1 MNILTVSTL
10 YPNSN
15 DPKHGIFVHTRL
27 KHLLSRYPDISAK
40 VIAPVPWFPFSNKV
54 FGEYSKYANVP
65 QKEVIDGIE
74 VYHPRYI
81 VVPKVGMYITPYFL
95 QLAIK
100 KAVKQV
106 QKTFAV
112 DVIDG
117 HYFFPDGIAIQRTAE
132 ALALPF
138 TCTARGTDINLIPSY
153 PKARKMLHR
162 VFQRAAHMMSVCQA
176 LKDEMTQL
184 GVPSERV
191 SVMRNGVD
199 LALFSPSTNE
209 EQIALKQS
217 HKLDTQHLA
226 ISVGW
231 LIERK
236 GHHLIIEALQMLPD
250 VTLAIAGSG
259 PDLEKL
265 RQQAEEMN
273 VANRVLFL
281 GALSQI
287 ELNAWFQASDVS
299 VLASSREG
307 WANVLLESMAS
318 GTPVVATRVWGTPE
332 VVQTPSAGVLV
343 ERNPQDIANGIK
355 AILEKDK
362 TRSETRR
369 YAEQFSW
376 EETCKGLYDI
386 FSGIVGKTEIPK

>member
-27 KHLLSRYPDISAK
+27 KHLLNRYPDISAK
-40 VIAPVPWFPFSNKV
+40 VIAPVPWFPFSGKV
-54 FGEYSKYANVP
+54 FGEYGKYANVP
-65 QKEVIDGIE
+65 EKEVIDGIE

-100 KAVKQV
+100 KAVKQA

-117 HYFFPDGIAIQRTAE
+117 HYFFPDGIAIQRTAD
-132 ALALPF
+132 ALGLPF

-153 PKARKMLHR
+153 PKARRMLNS
-162 VFQRAAHMMSVCQA
+162 VFQNAAHMMSVCQA
-176 LKDEMTQL
+176 LKDEMKQL
-184 GVPSERV
+184 GVPDERV

-199 LALFSPSTNE
+199 LALFTPSSNE
-209 EQIALKQS
+209 EQIALKNTRN
-217 HKLDTQHLA
+217 LETQHLVM
-226 ISVGW
+226 SVGW

-236 GHHLIIEALQMLPD
+236 GHHLIIEALPMLPD

-265 RQQAEEMN
+265 RKQAEELN

-281 GALSQI
+281 GALSQP
-287 ELNAWFQASDVS
+287 ELNKWFQAADVS

-343 ERNPQDIANGIK
+343 ERNPEDIARGLRE
-355 AILEKDK
+355 ILETEK

-369 YAEQFSW
+369 YAEKFSW
-376 EETCKGLYDI
+376 DETCKGLYDI
-386 FSGIVGKTEIPK
+386 FSNIAGSTERKR

>member
-1 MNILTVSTL
+1 MNILTISTL
-10 YPNSN
+10 YPNSS

-176 LKDEMTQL
+176 LKDEMKQL
-184 GVPSERV
+184 GVPDERV

-199 LALFSPSTNE
+199 LALFTPSGNE
-209 EQIALKQS
+209 EQIALKKER
-217 HKLDTQHLA
+217 KLETKYLVM
-226 ISVGW
+226 SVGW

-236 GHHLIIEALQMLPD
+236 GHHLIIDALPMLPD

-265 RQQAEEMN
+265 RKQAGELD

-281 GALSQI
+281 GALSQA
-287 ELNAWFQASDVS
+287 ELNKWFQATDVS

-343 ERNPQDIANGIK
+343 ERNSENIARGLREV
-355 AILEKDK
+355 LEKEK

-369 YAEQFSW
+369 YAEKFSW
-376 EETCKGLYDI
+376 DETCKGLYDI
-386 FSGIVGKTEIPK
+386 FSSIAGSTERKR

>member
-27 KHLLSRYPDISAK
+27 KHLLNRYPDISAK
-40 VIAPVPWFPFSNKV
+40 VIAPVPWFPFSGKV
-54 FGEYSKYANVP
+54 FGEYGKYANVP
-65 QKEVIDGIE
+65 EKEVIDGIE

-117 HYFFPDGIAIQRTAE
+117 HYFFPDGIAIERTAK
-132 ALALPF
+132 ALGLPF

-153 PKARKMLHR
+153 PKARRMLNS
-162 VFQRAAHMMSVCQA
+162 VFQNAAHMMSVCQA
-176 LKDEMTQL
+176 LKDEMKQL
-184 GVPSERV
+184 GVPDERV

-199 LALFSPSTNE
+199 LALFTPSSNE
-209 EQIALKQS
+209 EQIALKNTR
-217 HKLDTQHLA
+217 KLETQHLVM
-226 ISVGW
+226 SVGW

-236 GHHLIIEALQMLPD
+236 GHHLIIEALPMLPD

-265 RQQAEEMN
+265 RKQAEELN

-281 GALSQI
+281 GALSQP
-287 ELNAWFQASDVS
+287 ELNKWFQAADVS

-343 ERNPQDIANGIK
+343 ERTPKDIARGLK
-355 AILEKDK
+355 EILDTEK

-369 YAEQFSW
+369 YAEKFSW
-376 EETCKGLYDI
+376 DETCKGLYDI
-386 FSGIVGKTEIPK
+386 FSSIAGSTERKR